1 MLAAMLERLENIV
14 IVLARPKFPE
24 NIGAAARVVANMGLG
39 GLRVVAPERPWP
51 EPMARMATAAGAGV
65 LESMR
70 TFATLRE
77 ALADCT
83 LAMATTARQGRRRGR
98 LTTPRQAAPTALA
111 AAAQGRVALVFG
123 PEDRG
128 LETGDVDLCGLSVC
142 IPTDQ
147 ASSLNLAQAV
157 IVMAYEL
164 RQAALESVH
173 DPAGPAARPQP
184 ASHQE
189 LEGLK
194 DHLKE
199 ALVAVGSIPADNP
212 DHFFRP
218 FKAPLERGGIT
229 TREVRAWR
237 GLARQILWLKGQLDK
252 NNPPS

>member
-51 EPMARMATAAGAGV
+51 EPMARLATEAGAAV
-65 LESMR
+65 LAGMG
-70 TFATLRE
+70 THAGLAE
-77 ALADCT
+77 ALSDCT

-98 LTTPRQAAPTALA
+98 LTTPRQAAPQALA
-111 AAAQGRVALVFG
+111 AAAAGRVALVFG
-123 PEDRG
+123 PEDKG
-128 LETGDVDLCGLSVC
+128 LNTEDVDLCGLSVC
-142 IPTDQ
+142 IPTAQ

-157 IVMAYEL
+157 MVLAYEM
-164 RQAALESVH
+164 RQAALEEEGRA
-173 DPAGPAARPQP
+173 AGPNPRPQP
-184 ASHQE
+184 ATLQE

-194 DHLKE
+194 GHLKQ
-199 ALVAVGSIPADNP
+199 ALVAIGSIPAANP

-237 GLARQILWLKGQLDK
+237 GLARQILWLKGQLKD
-252 NNPPS
+252 